1 VCAIGEHFAQPASLS
16 RFCCAELP
24 RVGDCEKEETLEHD
38 DATVP
43 EEVVAALQDCE
54 HQVDQ
59 LQRENK
65 LLRDASR
72 TFGAL
77 AERLNASLTLERRQN
92 TDRRARPR
100 STEDRR
106 QPESVGP
113 STRR

>member
-1 VCAIGEHFAQPASLS
+1 MEHA
-16 RFCCAELP
+16 
-24 RVGDCEKEETLEHD
+24 DEKGQ
-38 DATVP
+38 
-43 EEVVAALQDCE
+43 EEVVAALEDCE

-59 LQRENK
+59 LKRENK
-65 LLRDASR
+65 LLRDASG

-106 QPESVGP
+106 LGEPVGP
-113 STRR
+113 GTGR

>member
-1 VCAIGEHFAQPASLS
+1 LAQN
-16 RFCCAELP
+16 
-24 RVGDCEKEETLEHD
+24 EKGKSEI
-38 DATVP
+38 
-43 EEVVAALQDCE
+43 VAALHDCE

-77 AERLNASLTLERRQN
+77 AERLNANLAFERRQN
-92 TDRRARPR
+92 SDRRTRPR
-100 STEDRR
+100 SSEDRR
-106 QPESVGP
+106 QTETVGP